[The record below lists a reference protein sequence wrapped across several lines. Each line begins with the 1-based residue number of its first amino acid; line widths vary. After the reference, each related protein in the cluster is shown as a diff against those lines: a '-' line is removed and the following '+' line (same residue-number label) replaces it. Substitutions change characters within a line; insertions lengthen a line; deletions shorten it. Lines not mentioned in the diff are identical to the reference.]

1 MLSKLLRVARGETG
15 KANEFSRLVAAAID
29 AERRRQSV
37 SAPELVRRISLSESY
52 YYKRM
57 RGEAPFNT
65 NDIQIIADAL
75 GVAPGEL
82 LRTVLAPVEARTA
95 PLNVTVSRIRRLAAV
110 WSPGHPD
117 RDVVTDLSRH
127 LARVVGGVDVA
138 QVLSGGDEDT
148 ELSDA
153 AITATAEFFE
163 VPANYLRIENL
174 AGDLERLDA
183 QLEVDLALIEAGASR
198 FATRASSTL
207 DAPDLRHVAAAI
219 RGAGEHQSTDNP
231 SARM

>member
-1 MLSKLLRVARGETG
+1 MLSKLFLVARGETG

-37 SAPELVRRISLSESY
+37 PAPELVRRIPLSESY

-75 GVAPGEL
+75 KVAPGEI

-95 PLNVTVSRIRRLAAV
+95 PLSVTVSRIRRLAAV
-110 WSPGHPD
+110 WSSERPD
-117 RDVVTDLSRH
+117 RDVVTDLARH
-127 LARVVGGVDVA
+127 LTRVVVGVDVTRL
-138 QVLSGGDEDT
+138 LSGGDEQA

-153 AITATAEFFE
+153 AIAATAEFFE
-163 VPANYLRIENL
+163 VPANYLRIEDL
-174 AGDLERLDA
+174 SGDLERLDA
-183 QLEVDLALIEAGASR
+183 QLDVDLALIEAGASR

-219 RGAGEHQSTDNP
+219 RGAGGPVGD
-231 SARM
+231 